1 MGIADI
7 SGQSRETKVDVS
19 SRQFHIL
26 SLETVVPPALF
37 LDLEL
42 QAQGLVLDV
51 PELKHRSSISS
62 TEVHLRNWE
71 VAS

>member
-42 QAQGLVLDV
+42 QAKRLALDV
-51 PELKHRSSISS
+51 PELEHRSSVSS
-62 TEVHLRNWE
+62 SEVHLKDRE
-71 VAS
+71 TTT